1 MLLYADLDGLKEI
14 NDTFG
19 HSEGS
24 LAIAKTAEV
33 LRQTFRNSDIVSRL
47 GGDEFAILAQNVP
60 THEVE
65 TVIARLE
72 GNLCTENKLNQH
84 SYQLSLSVG
93 TVWIAHDSN
102 LSIDQ
107 LVDQAD
113 HAMYDHKRSKKEL
126 AKSIVQVGV
135 EPIKYRRLRVV

>member
-1 MLLYADLDGLKEI
+1 M
-14 NDTFG
+14 
-19 HSEGS
+19 
-24 LAIAKTAEV
+24 
-33 LRQTFRNSDIVSRL
+33 
-47 GGDEFAILAQNVP
+47 
-60 THEVE
+60 E

-113 HAMYDHKRSKKEL
+113 QAMYDHKRSKKQRSN
-126 AKSIVQVGV
+126 SIAQ
-135 EPIKYRRLRVV
+135 PA

>member
-1 MLLYADLDGLKEI
+1 VVLLITEADRSPEDIDDSVDRSIIGQSSLLLYADLDGLKEI

-60 THEVE
+60 RHEVE
-65 TVIARLE
+65 NITARLE
-72 GNLCTENKLNQH
+72 ENLCRENKQNKH
-84 SYQLSLSVG
+84 CYQLSLRVG
-93 TVWIAHDSN
+93 AVWIAHDA
-102 LSIDQ
+102 I
-107 LVDQAD
+107 
-113 HAMYDHKRSKKEL
+113 
-126 AKSIVQVGV
+126 
-135 EPIKYRRLRVV
+135 